1 MASLGYSHRRLVN
14 LLGPE
19 RVARGEMERLI
30 HSHDFAA
37 VPKPAYLNFKLVPD
51 FVVLPRTAE
60 EVSRIVQ
67 FAIEADTPVVP
78 RGGGT
83 GFYGG
88 GVASR
93 GGILIDFRRMRRA
106 GFSARGN
113 RKSAFASPFAR
124 RRFHNHRG
132 NLLRPPEVLRRGY
145 APPVR
150 GVRTSRSTSSA
161 PAGEK
166 GSSPSG

>member
-1 MASLGYSHRRLVN
+1 MAKLGYSYRRLVN

-93 GGILIDFRRMRRA
+93 GGILIDFRQMRRVSKPDA
-106 GFSARGN
+106 GTRTISA
-113 RKSAFASPFAR
+113 
-124 RRFHNHRG
+124 
-132 NLLRPPEVLRRGY
+132 E
-145 APPVR
+145 
-150 GVRTSRSTSSA
+150 
-161 PAGEK
+161 AGATWK
-166 GSSPSG
+166 QVADAAKNDGWYLPYVPNF